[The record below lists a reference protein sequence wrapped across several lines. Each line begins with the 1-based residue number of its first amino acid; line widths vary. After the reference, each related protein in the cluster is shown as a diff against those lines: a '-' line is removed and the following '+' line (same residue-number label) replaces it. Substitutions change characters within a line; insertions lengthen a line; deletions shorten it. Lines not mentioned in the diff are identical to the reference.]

1 LGISENQRYLNVKN
15 LISTPTASLSN
26 DQLSQLMFYFND
38 QYRAGTPVISDA
50 AFDFIYMP
58 ALKARLPEHPLIT
71 KVQPEA
77 FNAVSSNGRY
87 KHTKPMLSTQKAYEL
102 HDIQSF
108 VERCKNAADAL
119 GITDELL
126 YRVSPKLDGLAA
138 SYISDHEDIY
148 SRGDGFE
155 GYSITHLY
163 RNGLKLVGD
172 SNKNNIGEV
181 VVVQDYF
188 ETVLKAKGFA
198 HPRNFV
204 AGLAN
209 SNTLSDIGLNALKD
223 GAIHLVFFD
232 SIECPS
238 VTASELINN
247 LDSYCDQARNV
258 SPYLTDGTVIE
269 VTNEAVKQKLGHNNH
284 HHLWQIA
291 RKSVGETAEVEVI
304 GIEWQVGRNKITP
317 VIQIVPT
324 WISGATISKLS
335 GHHAGYVQANGI
347 GKGALLEVV
356 RSGEIIPSAKSVIS
370 SVVAEIPTECPCCKT
385 PVAWKN
391 DFIVCTNDNC
401 TERQVSSIEYHFQL
415 MQAVLFGRQS
425 VRKIVEGGFK
435 SIGSVYSMTEQC
447 LLTCGF
453 GAGQAANLIAEI
465 NRIKATP
472 VLDYLVL
479 ASIGIHACGRGSS
492 KRILKHVHLAN
503 ISELNSQQLKAIEG
517 FGEATSV
524 SICNGIQQNA
534 SLLAFLSNVLN
545 VTDSIIP
552 STSEASKD
560 SALPLIGLNLV
571 FTGKMESNR
580 DDMSANAEKLGANV
594 QSSVGKTTNYLV
606 IGQNVGQTKLNAA
619 KDKGVKIITE
629 SEYRNMIAA

>member
-1 LGISENQRYLNVKN
+1 MKT
-15 LISTPTASLSN
+15 LISTPTALLSN

-58 ALKARLPEHPLIT
+58 VLKARLPEHPLIT

-87 KHTKPMLSTQKAYEL
+87 KHAKPMLSTQKAYEQ
-102 HDIQSF
+102 HEIQSF
-108 VERCKNAADAL
+108 VERCQNAADAL
-119 GITDELL
+119 GITAELL

-138 SYISDHEDIY
+138 SYISADEEIY
-148 SRGDGFE
+148 SRGDGLE
-155 GYSITHLY
+155 GNCITHLY

-188 ETVLKAKGFA
+188 ETVLKDQGFA

-209 SNTLSDIGLNALKD
+209 SNALSDIGLKALKD
-223 GAIHLVFFD
+223 GAIHLAFFD
-232 SIECPS
+232 SINCPS
-238 VTASELINN
+238 LNANELLNN
-247 LDSYCDQARNV
+247 LDAYCEQARNS

-335 GHHAGYVQANGI
+335 GHHAGYIKTNGI
-347 GKGALLEVV
+347 GEGAVLEAI
-356 RSGEIIPSAKSVIS
+356 RSGEIIPTARSIIS
-370 SVVAEIPTECPCCKT
+370 SVKADIPSECPCCKT
-385 PVAWKN
+385 PVVWKN

-401 TERQVSSIEYHFQL
+401 SERQVSSIEYHFQL
-415 MQAVLFGRQS
+415 VQADLFGRQS
-425 VRKIVEGGFK
+425 VRKIVEGGFNT
-435 SIGSVYSMTEQC
+435 IGSVYSMTEQD
-447 LLTCGF
+447 LLNCGF
-453 GAGQAANLIAEI
+453 GAGQAANLFAEI
-465 NRIKATP
+465 NRIKTTP
-472 VLDYLVL
+472 VHDYLVL
-479 ASIGIHACGRGSS
+479 ASVGIHACGRGAS
-492 KRILKHVHLAN
+492 KRILKHVRLAN
-503 ISELNSQQLKAIEG
+503 VTELNSQQLKAIDG
-517 FGEATSV
+517 FGDTTSV
-524 SICNGIQQNA
+524 SICNGIQHNA
-534 SLLAFLSNVLN
+534 SQLAFLTAMLN
-545 VTDSIIP
+545 VIDSMPNTTID
-552 STSEASKD
+552 TAS
-560 SALPLIGLNLV
+560 LPLSGLNLV
-571 FTGKMESNR
+571 FTGKMQNNR
-580 DDMSANAEKLGANV
+580 NEMSANAERLGANV

-619 KDKGVKIITE
+619 TSKGVTILTE
-629 SEYRNMIAA
+629 AEYQSMIAA